1 MHIACMIGSLSKGGS
16 ERVMCNLI
24 QYFIEHNHQVTLV
37 TQYKGND
44 EYPLDDRVNRII
56 SDINPERVG
65 NNRVLNFR
73 PTISCLISSA
83 AFRNCEISGKRRS
96 RMLFWCLSERI
107 ILWHF

>member
-56 SDINPERVG
+56 SDI
-65 NNRVLNFR
+65 
-73 PTISCLISSA
+73 SSA